1 MSHEI
6 KNFDALIGQINGLSE
21 KQLRQHFQLYQGYV
35 KKVNEIE
42 EKLAKVDPASANY
55 SYGEVSELQRRLSVP
70 YNGAY
75 LHELYFENLSGKQT
89 SPDQDL
95 KSAIDTAFGSFEN
108 WFNHTRAGLISAPGW
123 VLLTRSKKDGR
134 LRNDLV
140 EEHHRG
146 VLVEQDII
154 LALDGWEHAY
164 MIDYGIVKADY
175 IKVLERSIDWNKAN
189 RRFQIAQQSHF
200 KAAWDKV
207 IA

>member
-6 KNFDALIGQINGLSE
+6 KNYDYLIGQINGLSE

-42 EKLAKVDPASANY
+42 EKLKKADPATANY
-55 SYGEVSELQRRLSVP
+55 SFGDISELQRRLSVP

-75 LHELYFENLSGKQT
+75 LHELYFENLTGKA
-89 SPDQDL
+89 SEPSAEV
-95 KSAIDTAFGSFEN
+95 KAAIDAAFGSMEN
-108 WFNHTRAGLISAPGW
+108 WFSHARAGLISAPGW
-123 VLLTRSKKDGR
+123 VLLVRSKKDGTV
-134 LRNDLV
+134 RNDLV

-146 VLVEQDII
+146 VLVEQDIL

-175 IKVLERSIDWNKAN
+175 IKVLENSINWNVVNK
-189 RRFQIAQQSHF
+189 RFEASN
-200 KAAWDKV
+200 KKTK
-207 IA
+207 